1 MTCCPRH
8 ELRLSKNAHS
18 LVPVNFHLPVLS
30 ISNAQT
36 SNHDVQAIM
45 FHAITWGQVK
55 TSWDCAMAIVQ
66 VMQDFVCETKV
77 HLNMTKMSVLL
88 DWEKK

>member
-1 MTCCPRH
+1 
-8 ELRLSKNAHS
+8 
-18 LVPVNFHLPVLS
+18 
-30 ISNAQT
+30 
-36 SNHDVQAIM
+36 M